1 MSQTR
6 CLVIGS
12 CTGRKDDKGY
22 PEEVKLKL
30 ADFETA
36 ASLSRAE
43 QSVKGWLRP
52 AGKMYKGLQ
61 HTLMMRG
68 VAQLRADFSP
78 ATFDVAIVSAG
89 YGLISEEKKIAPYNI
104 TFKGKG
110 NPWIRERREALQIP
124 GKTRALLSGY
134 EVVFFLLGKEYLTSL
149 DMPLDPAHGQKFIY
163 FGRADERP
171 SSSDRDIVCIP
182 AGPEEV
188 DRYGEAPITG
198 IKGRIFEL
206 LAKGLT
212 SHPKQWEDLLSDSTS
227 TTVNKIL
234 SEAKDS

>member
-12 CTGRKDDKGY
+12 CTGRKDDKGC

-110 NPWIRERREALQIP
+110 NPRKDPRTSFWVRGRVLSAWQRISHQPGYAL
-124 GKTRALLSGY
+124 
-134 EVVFFLLGKEYLTSL
+134 
-149 DMPLDPAHGQKFIY
+149 
-163 FGRADERP
+163 RP
-171 SSSDRDIVCIP
+171 SSR
-182 AGPEEV
+182 AEV
-188 DRYGEAPITG
+188 HLFR
-198 IKGRIFEL
+198 
-206 LAKGLT
+206 
-212 SHPKQWEDLLSDSTS
+212 
-227 TTVNKIL
+227 
-234 SEAKDS
+234 